1 MKIKRTNKTTLIAV
15 VSLLLIAGALAA
27 TYFFFAYQNKDTS
40 PVRSQSDIEQAEDLA
55 KNPDNKSLSPN
66 SDQPSTPPSTPTP
79 SGKKNIPM
87 IASTNTSN
95 ATLYIRGGLS
105 YPVLEDGSC
114 YALLTGPG
122 GASIRKDTEILQ
134 NPASTDCKTVSLPVQ
149 ELAKGPWKAT
159 LNYSSTNYE
168 GTSNEVEFTVN

>member
-1 MKIKRTNKTTLIAV
+1 MKIKKTNKTIFVITA
-15 VSLLLIAGALAA
+15 SLLLLAGALAA
-27 TYFFFAYQNKDTS
+27 AYFFFVYQNKDTD

-55 KNPDNKSLSPN
+55 KRPDNKNLSPN
-66 SDQPSTPPSTPTP
+66 SDRPGTPPSTPAP
-79 SGKKNIPM
+79 SGKKNVPM
-87 IASTNTSN
+87 MASTNTSN
-95 ATLYIRGGLS
+95 ATVYIRGGLS

-114 YALLTGPG
+114 YALLTGPD

-149 ELAKGPWKAT
+149 ELAKGSWKAT

-168 GTSNEVEFTVN
+168 GTSNEVEFMVN